1 MDIRKGQKVWI
12 CIYQGRT
19 SKIEETIIE
28 AVGRRYITVEACKK
42 KRFFKNTLKEVNGA
56 GEPSFIILDIEKYKK
71 DKYYDNLID
80 KLKKFIWNNI
90 KKEDLDK
97 IAEILRNYI

>member
-71 DKYYDNLID
+71 NKYYDNLID

>member
-1 MDIRKGQKVWI
+1 MFEQLERQVYLIERVQKSEKVIAFVCFVFQIAAAGVEVIIKEGYQTMEIRKGQKVWV

-42 KRFFKNTLKEVNGA
+42 RDF
-56 GEPSFIILDIEKYKK
+56 
-71 DKYYDNLID
+71 
-80 KLKKFIWNNI
+80 
-90 KKEDLDK
+90 
-97 IAEILRNYI
+97 

>member
-1 MDIRKGQKVWI
+1 MEIRKGQKVWV

-42 KRFFKNTLKEVNGA
+42 KRFLRILKRSEWSG
-56 GEPSFIILDIEKYKK
+56 
-71 DKYYDNLID
+71 
-80 KLKKFIWNNI
+80 
-90 KKEDLDK
+90 
-97 IAEILRNYI
+97 

>member
-1 MDIRKGQKVWI
+1 MEIRKGQKVWV

-56 GEPSFIILDIEKYKK
+56 GESSFIILDIERYKK

-80 KLKKFIWNNI
+80 KFKKFTWDII
-90 KKEDLDK
+90 KREDLDK
-97 IAEILRNYI
+97 IAEVIRDYI

>member
-1 MDIRKGQKVWI
+1 MEIRKGQKVWV

-42 KRFFKNTLKEVNGA
+42 KRFFKNTLREVNGG
-56 GEPSFIILDIEKYKK
+56 GESSFIILDIEKYKK

-80 KLKKFIWNNI
+80 KLKKFTWNAI
-90 KKEDLDK
+90 KREDLDK
-97 IAEILRNYI
+97 ITEIIRNYI